1 MGLPRLSQGLSELY
15 GTVPGRDRGGG
26 RRAHAVG
33 ERVSAARVSV
43 AGMDTRA
50 WDGDQAAVLARD
62 PAASGV
68 VVGAPGSGKTSVI
81 VARAAA
87 LVAGGL
93 DPDAVLV
100 LTPTRQT
107 ATALRDRL
115 SLAIDRAR
123 SGSPARSL
131 VSLAFEIVRAH
142 AVQRGAPVPRLLT
155 GADDDQIIHDL
166 LQGDAADEL
175 AGHPSRWPD
184 GFGAAVRA
192 SRGFRSEVR
201 AFLAECTTLGI
212 APAEL
217 GALAQRHDVPVW
229 GALAGF
235 AAEYDD
241 VRASLRA
248 AHRDAAGL
256 TDEAVRLVRSLDHT
270 DPAFASVRRLDAVL
284 VDDAQELT
292 LGGVA
297 LLEALHERGVAVTAF
312 GDPDIGSGVFRG
324 ARPEH
329 LARLA
334 DALGPTAVLRTV
346 HRGTAAHENVV
357 RTVTQRIGAAGIVAH
372 RAAPTPTPADAT
384 AVRVLLARSA
394 TEEHDA
400 IARVLRERHLHDGV
414 PWHRCAVIAHDSR
427 QVATLEA
434 ELSARE
440 VPARAPGLGEPL
452 GRRGSVRNLVGV
464 VTAAV
469 GDADPADTLLA
480 AGFDPVDLR
489 RLRAA
494 LRQGEVAAGGARP
507 AADLLASALR
517 HPTEFT
523 LLGTREAVRAARV
536 AETLSLVRAQLAEG
550 ASAHQLLWTAWSR
563 SGLERIWVQT
573 AQGGGPLA
581 EQAGRDLD
589 AVVALFQA
597 AKRFGER
604 SEEGGIADPMVF
616 LRSVLDS
623 DVAEDL
629 FSASGAR
636 ERVQVLTPTAALGLE
651 FDTVVVAGLQ
661 DGVWPNTRLRGT
673 LLQGWRLAEALRPDA
688 GASSARDRRREV
700 LHDELRLFARAL
712 SRADRALVITAVDDD
727 AHAPSPFLELLP
739 DAAPAPT
746 VHPLSLRGL
755 VAAHRRALGAAGTS
769 PAGRAHAAR
778 QLALLAD
785 ARVAGAAPASWYGI
799 TAPTSV
805 APLHDPRAESVRIS
819 PSRVEAL
826 ERCELDWV
834 IGDLGGDAGTVTAGL
849 GTLLHHAM
857 ETAAPDAAALWAAV
871 EERWG
876 ELEFDAPWRER
887 AERARAQ
894 ELVRR
899 LAAYLRQFTAGGG
912 TLLGAESRFEVPLP
926 FPDDDQALPVVLSGT
941 IDRVEETPD
950 GGVVIVDLKTGK
962 SVPHT
967 DAKVAEHP
975 QLAAYQVAVAAGAVP
990 DAGERMSGGA
1000 KLLVLQPGTKHD
1012 YTTPTQPPLD
1022 DTARAAFLGRLSHA
1036 ARVAAGT
1043 SFRAPYEDHCRDEFG
1058 HGLCR
1063 IHTVPPVSAS

>member
-1 MGLPRLSQGLSELY
+1 M
-15 GTVPGRDRGGG
+15 
-26 RRAHAVG
+26 
-33 ERVSAARVSV
+33 
-43 AGMDTRA
+43 
-50 WDGDQAAVLARD
+50 
-62 PAASGV
+62 
-68 VVGAPGSGKTSVI
+68 VGAPGSGKTSVI

-115 SLAIDRAR
+115 SLAIGRAR

-142 AVQRGAPVPRLLT
+142 DVQRGAPVPRLLT

-166 LQGDAADEL
+166 LRGDEADEA
-175 AGHPSRWPD
+175 AGEPSRWPE
-184 GFGAAVRA
+184 GFGAAVRS

-201 AFLAECTTLGI
+201 AFMAECTSLGI
-212 APAEL
+212 APLDLA
-217 GALAQRHDVPVW
+217 ALADRHGVTVW
-229 GALAGF
+229 RSLAAF
-235 AAEYDD
+235 MAEYAD
-241 VRASLRA
+241 VRGSLRA

-256 TDEAVRLVRSLDHT
+256 TDEAVDLVRTLDHGA
-270 DPAFASVRRLDAVL
+270 PAFAAVRRLRAVL

-297 LLEALHERGVAVTAF
+297 LLEALHVRGVAVTAF
-312 GDPDIGSGVFRG
+312 GDPDIASGVFRG
-324 ARPEH
+324 ARPEYF
-329 LARLA
+329 ARLA
-334 DALGPTAVLRTV
+334 EVLGTTAVLRTV
-346 HRGTAAHENVV
+346 HRGTGAHEDVV
-357 RTVTQRIGAAGIVAH
+357 RAVTQRIGAAGIVAH
-372 RAAPTPTPADAT
+372 RAAPRRAGGAADDDT
-384 AVRVLLARSA
+384 VRVLLARSP

-400 IARVLRERHLHDGV
+400 IARILRERHLHDGV
-414 PWHRCAVIAHDSR
+414 AWQRCAVIAHDSR

-440 VPARAPGLGEPL
+440 VPARAPGLVEPL

-464 VTAAV
+464 ITAAV
-469 GDADPADTLLA
+469 SAADPAETLLA

-494 LRQGEVAAGGARP
+494 LRQTEVAAGGTR
-507 AADLLASALR
+507 AAGDLLASALQ
-517 HPTEFT
+517 HPAEFV
-523 LLGTREAVRAARV
+523 LLGTRESGRAARV
-536 AETLSLVRAQLAEG
+536 AETLALLRTELAEG

-563 SGLERIWVQT
+563 SGLERVWAQT
-573 AQGGGPLA
+573 AQGNGPLA

-604 SEEGGIADPMVF
+604 AEEGGIADPMVF
-616 LRSVLDS
+616 LRGVLDS

-629 FSASGAR
+629 FTAPGAR

-651 FDTVVVAGLQ
+651 FDTVVIAGMQ

-673 LLQGWRLAEALRPDA
+673 LLQGWRLAEAQHADGRE
-688 GASSARDRRREV
+688 SSALDRRREV
-700 LHDELRLFARAL
+700 LHDELRLFARAV
-712 SRADRALVITAVDDD
+712 SRADRALVVTAVVDD
-727 AHAPSPFLELLP
+727 AHTPSTFLELLP
-739 DAAPAPT
+739 DALPAPT
-746 VHPLSLRGL
+746 GHPLSLRGL
-755 VAAHRRALGAAGTS
+755 VAAHRRTLVAPGATTADRS
-769 PAGRAHAAR
+769 VAAA

-785 ARVAGAAPASWYGI
+785 ARVAGAAPGSWYGV
-799 TAPTSV
+799 APPTST
-805 APLHDPRAESVRIS
+805 APLHDPRAESVRVS

-857 ETAAPDAAALWAAV
+857 ETAAPDAASLWAAV

-894 ELVRR
+894 ELIRR
-899 LAAYLRQFTAGGG
+899 LAAYLRRFDDEGGA
-912 TLLGAESRFEVPLP
+912 LLGAESRFEVPLP
-926 FPDDDQALPVVLSGT
+926 YPDDDQALPVVLSGT
-941 IDRVEETPD
+941 IDRVEQTAD

-967 DAKVAEHP
+967 DAKVADHP

-990 DAGERMSGGA
+990 DAGERPLGGA

-1012 YTTPTQPPLD
+1012 YATPTQHPLD
-1022 DTARAAFLGRLSHA
+1022 DAGRAAFLGRLADA
-1036 ARVAAGT
+1036 ARVMAGT

-1063 IHTVPPVSAS
+1063 IHTVPPVSAP